1 VYAVTASNATQSSYA
16 AYCSPEDK
24 VDGVSIG
31 TCLGDEFSVNWM
43 EDTESSNPFVETLA
57 D

>member
-1 VYAVTASNATQSSYA
+1 VTASNATQSSYA